1 MPGVVRHCFIFRP
14 YEGYVRWGEATQA
27 KAWAWSLAIFLSR
40 ERSAARFFSLSGG
53 LEHQIQGGGPNGEAR
68 HGLGIFLTLFAQQTN
83 EIQ

>member
-1 MPGVVRHCFIFRP
+1 MGGANLSLLLRSFRP
-14 YEGYVRWGEATQA
+14 PRMENGITQA

-68 HGLGIFLTLFAQQTN
+68 HGLGILLTLFAQQAN

>member
-1 MPGVVRHCFIFRP
+1 MTISSAPFRAGP
-14 YEGYVRWGEATQA
+14 VYCNATQA

>member
-1 MPGVVRHCFIFRP
+1 MPVGF
-14 YEGYVRWGEATQA
+14 EGGFGPKGLGISAQA
-27 KAWAWSLAIFLSR
+27 LAWVWSLAIFLSR

-68 HGLGIFLTLFAQQTN
+68 HGLGILLTLFAQQTN